1 MGAADPSLIMTRPF
15 QHLLC
20 VATLSL
26 FLSGCLSLGGPALE
40 PRYFAI
46 GESSS
51 ATPEGPDHPVTL
63 VLGEQ
68 RSAAHLRDRIA
79 WSDGATEVGFFE
91 DLRWV
96 EPPADSVGRHLR
108 RAFRQLD
115 AEPDST
121 VFRVEIELFAFELER
136 GDSPAAL
143 LELRADF
150 RNSAGAYVE
159 SLDVEIRREL
169 TDEDPKQLAAALGAA
184 LADASNA
191 IIMRSASLR

>member
-1 MGAADPSLIMTRPF
+1 MTRPF

-20 VATLSL
+20 VATLPL
-26 FLSGCLSLGGPALE
+26 LLSGCLSLGGPALE

-46 GESSS
+46 GEPVS
-51 ATPEGPDHPVTL
+51 APSEGPAHPVTL

-108 RAFRQLD
+108 RTFRQLD

-121 VFRVEIELFAFELER
+121 AFRVEIELFAFELER

-159 SLDVEIRREL
+159 SLDVEIRRQL
-169 TDEDPKQLAAALGAA
+169 TDEDPRQLAAALGDA
-184 LADASNA
+184 LAEASVA
-191 IIMRSASLR
+191 IVTRSGSLR